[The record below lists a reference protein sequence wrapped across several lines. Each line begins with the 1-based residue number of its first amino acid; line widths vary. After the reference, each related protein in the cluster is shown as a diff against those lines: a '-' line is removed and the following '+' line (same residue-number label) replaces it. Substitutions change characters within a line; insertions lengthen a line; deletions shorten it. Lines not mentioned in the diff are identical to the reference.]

1 MGRIIIFHNSWL
13 ILPQC
18 LFRSFQLYCPPDF
31 SFSKTNHGPNV
42 NIMFSNVNSMNDSSR
57 FNYLELS
64 TADLNSELNLALDS
78 VVTTPTPP
86 PTTGKTSTG
95 YSASTLRLL
104 WLQSHLLNL
113 ADKPDLFSPITIS
126 LFYKKIQV
134 NPKDLLYMRTMGR
147 CPKEFQEI
155 GLL

>member
-1 MGRIIIFHNSWL
+1 M
-13 ILPQC
+13 
-18 LFRSFQLYCPPDF
+18 
-31 SFSKTNHGPNV
+31 TNTIH
-42 NIMFSNVNSMNDSSR
+42 IDQ
-57 FNYLELS
+57 
-64 TADLNSELNLALDS
+64 
-78 VVTTPTPP
+78 
-86 PTTGKTSTG
+86 PTTDRPTVWPTEHSSNLQMDTRGYREGTLSITILRVSQVTVAGSFTLSSSCSNAITSGLLCIQTTLNTSFCSSLAAWK
-95 YSASTLRLL
+95 SASTLRLL